1 MATRK
6 RALEVVRNEDDGE
19 GKPSR
24 RNRLNLFE
32 LAYQKIEELL
42 VHCELKPGQFMT
54 MLELQHIT
62 GFGRTP
68 VHHAVNR
75 LSADTLI
82 IIRPRHG
89 LHIAPI
95 DLARERMLL
104 ALRRDMERFVV
115 RLAADRA
122 SLSHRNQALHI
133 ERLLRERR
141 ATLTLDEFNSI
152 DRRIDALVLEA
163 AGEPFLVHTLRPL
176 HTLYRRIG
184 YIHHRFMPGQAE
196 LSGTIDRHLAIL
208 VAVAGRHVEDA
219 VKASDALID
228 YMDEMF
234 TGMEAG
240 IDPRLLDCSI
250 EPLLRRLKSGRDL
263 AAQKVLKRGPK
274 MSTMAMPQPTAS
286 EAAVRYLIT
295 NYSPKG
301 NKVGWLMMASI
312 LVEAWD
318 LYSIAFVLIFITRA
332 VQSRSADAGPRRG
345 RHAGRRPDRRAAGRL
360 ALRQDRPP
368 GDVPGR
374 RW

>member
-1 MATRK
+1 MARRK
-6 RALEVVRNEDDGE
+6 RALQVVRNEDSG
-19 GKPSR
+19 GRSSR
-24 RNRLNLFE
+24 SNRLNFFE
-32 LAYQKIEELL
+32 LAYQRIEELL

-54 MLELQHIT
+54 MLELQQLT

-104 ALRRDMERFVV
+104 GLRRDMERFVV

-122 SLSHRNQALHI
+122 NLSHRNQALHI

-141 ATLTLDEFNSI
+141 ASLTLDEFNSL

-184 YIHHRFMPGQAE
+184 YIHHRFMLGQAD
-196 LSGTIDRHLAIL
+196 LSGTIDHHLAIL
-208 VAVAGRHVEDA
+208 AAVANRRVEEA

-228 YMDEMF
+228 YMGEMF

-250 EPLLRRLKSGRDL
+250 EPLLG
-263 AAQKVLKRGPK
+263 A
-274 MSTMAMPQPTAS
+274 
-286 EAAVRYLIT
+286 
-295 NYSPKG
+295 
-301 NKVGWLMMASI
+301 
-312 LVEAWD
+312 
-318 LYSIAFVLIFITRA
+318 
-332 VQSRSADAGPRRG
+332 
-345 RHAGRRPDRRAAGRL
+345 
-360 ALRQDRPP
+360 
-368 GDVPGR
+368 
-374 RW
+374 